1 VLAVSEFANKVKVAT
16 EVTLLVTLVLAV
28 MLKIVS
34 PTANDT
40 FFVCLCSSPQR
51 VVCGLRI

>member
-1 VLAVSEFANKVKVAT
+1 MSEFANKVKVAT

-40 FFVCLCSSPQR
+40 SFVCLCSSPQR

>member
-1 VLAVSEFANKVKVAT
+1 MSEFANKVKVAT

-40 FFVCLCSSPQR
+40 FFCRRLCSSPQR

>member
-1 VLAVSEFANKVKVAT
+1 MSEFANKVKVAT

-34 PTANDT
+34 HSERYL
-40 FFVCLCSSPQR
+40 FCRRLCSSPQR
-51 VVCGLRI
+51 LVRGLRI

>member
-1 VLAVSEFANKVKVAT
+1 VSEFANKVKVAT